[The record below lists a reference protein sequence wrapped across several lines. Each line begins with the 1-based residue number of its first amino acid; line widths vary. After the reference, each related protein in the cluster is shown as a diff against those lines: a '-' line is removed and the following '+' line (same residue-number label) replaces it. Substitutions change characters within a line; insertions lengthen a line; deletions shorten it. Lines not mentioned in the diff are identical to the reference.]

1 MVRKLFKPL
10 LFIVAASIFLLP
22 QISMGLSG
30 QKPSTKKEKVHQFT
44 GVIQDVDINGGVI
57 ILKGKGGNR
66 SFMASSSIIGA
77 LEEGKKVRLYYI
89 RGMGKKPVVTRVKKV
104 NNVESGKEE

>member
-1 MVRKLFKPL
+1 MLSKLFKPV
-10 LFIVAASIFLLP
+10 LFIMAASIFLFP
-22 QISMGLSG
+22 QLSMGLSG
-30 QKPSTKKEKVHQFT
+30 QKASTKKEKVHQFT

-66 SFMASSSIIGA
+66 SFMAPSSIIGA

-89 RGMGKKPVVTRVKKV
+89 GGMGKKPVVTRVKKV
-104 NNVESGKEE
+104 NNVESRKEE